1 MNNQIIA
8 QDGAKSM
15 IIRQS
20 PKNGENPKGGRPTN
34 EYRLTGTLLPEM
46 ARGVT
51 AKLATLKAPERMN
64 EEREGILN
72 ELKFEGVNH

>member
-20 PKNGENPKGGRPTN
+20 PKNGENLKGGRPTN
-34 EYRLTGTLLPEM
+34 EYRLTGTPLPEM
-46 ARGVT
+46 ARGGT
-51 AKLATLKAPERMN
+51 PKLATLKAPGRMN
-64 EEREGILN
+64 EEREGIFNQLN
-72 ELKFEGVNH
+72 FEGGNH

>member
-20 PKNGENPKGGRPTN
+20 PKNGEKPKGGRPTN
-34 EYRLTGTLLPEM
+34 EFWRYPSLTRNGQG
-46 ARGVT
+46 GVT
-51 AKLATLKAPERMN
+51 PKLATLKAPERMN
-64 EEREGILN
+64 EEREGIFNQLN
-72 ELKFEGVNH
+72 FEGVNH

>member
-20 PKNGENPKGGRPTN
+20 PKNGENLKGGRPTN
-34 EYRLTGTLLPEM
+34 EYRLTGTPLPEM
-46 ARGVT
+46 ARGGN
-51 AKLATLKAPERMN
+51 AKIGDIKSSWTN
-64 EEREGILN
+64 E
-72 ELKFEGVNH
+72 